1 MTTFEAKV
9 LENIPANRLLA
20 LAGVENDEDGWDKI
34 LLKPSELGWIPDFV
48 TNNEL
53 EEGSFVNVSVRD
65 NPVWRVESAQNL
77 PAGTLVQCAEDGR
90 VKDYRPEEGNH
101 IGYTTHSVVAGEVV
115 EIVRK
120 YGQMSQ
126 TQTETMSFE
135 APQEQ
140 ELKESPKEDETEEY
154 VEEEVNLEEMTNKEL
169 DELAEKEGIELT
181 AADKKN
187 KETRIA
193 AIVKAFE

>member
-1 MTTFEAKV
+1 MTSFEAKV

-20 LAGVENDEDGWDKI
+20 LAGVENDENGWDTI

-48 TNNEL
+48 TNSEL

-65 NPVWRVESAQNL
+65 NPVWRVEAAQNL

-90 VKDYRPEEGNH
+90 VKDYRPDEGNH

-120 YGQMSQ
+120 YGQMPRN
-126 TQTETMSFE
+126 QTEAMSFE
-135 APQEQ
+135 APQE
-140 ELKESPKEDETEEY
+140 LRESPKEETEEY
-154 VEEEVNLEEMTNKEL
+154 VEEEVNLEDMTNKEL
-169 DELAEKEGIELT
+169 DKLAEKEGIELT
-181 AADKKN
+181 TADKKN
-187 KETRIA
+187 KDTRIA
-193 AIVKAFE
+193 AIVKALG